1 MHATTP
7 VIAPE
12 YADRETV
19 YAKTQTEYTPLPT
32 IKRDDGI
39 ILSRWKLT
47 DEERKA
53 VAGGADIFFYC
64 WTFNQPLQP
73 IRLEV
78 AEADRSLIETA
89 EFMGL
94 MSDG

>member
-1 MHATTP
+1 MYATTP

-12 YADRETV
+12 FASREVT
-19 YAKTQTEYTPLPT
+19 YAKNQPEYTPLPT
-32 IKRDDGI
+32 IRRDDGI

-47 DEERKA
+47 DEERLA
-53 VAGGADIFFYC
+53 VAGGADIFFYA
-64 WTFNQPLQP
+64 WTNNQPLQP

-94 MSDG
+94 MAE